1 VEQGAASQIVGIANQ
16 AGVPLA
22 DTQKELTPFQRL
34 VIVKELERQHEES
47 QSNQRGGGR
56 PGPIKN
62 SKASSRGGGG
72 MGSMQ
77 GETIKYVNESTEDK

>member
-22 DTQKELTPFQRL
+22 DTQQELTPFQRL
-34 VIVKELERQHEES
+34 VIVKELERQQEES

-62 SKASSRGGGG
+62 SKASSHGGG

-77 GETIKYVNESTEDK
+77 GETIKYVNESTEDE